1 MDKCTNKYFIV
12 NDQVTKCEE
21 FKNCDTSKGKCL
33 YEVIRVSEGIPIFLM
48 EHLERLENSAQIMSC
63 KLFITRDEIINAILI
78 LIHKNSV
85 LEGNIK
91 LVINYDPNASE
102 NEKGS
107 TFDEKF
113 LAYFLQHKYPSKLQ
127 YTEGVETITY
137 KGERKSPNA
146 KVIDNDFREKVN
158 QKIISSGVYEA
169 ILVDDYGFIT
179 EGSKSNIFMVQ
190 GSIVITSKIEKVL
203 PGITRQFIIKVC
215 AKLNIEFQEKNIR
228 EKDLKALTGL
238 FISGTSPKV
247 LPIKSVDDLPY
258 NSSTNSVINSIML
271 GFENEIN
278 EDKQKFVKFTESIT
292 INK

>member
-1 MDKCTNKYFIV
+1 MDKCINKYFIAKG
-12 NDQVTKCEE
+12 QVTKCEE
-21 FKNCDTSKGKCL
+21 FKNYDTSKGKCL

-48 EHLERLENSAQIMSC
+48 EHLERLENSAQIMKY
-63 KLFITRDEIINAILI
+63 KLIITRNEIINAILN
-78 LIHKNSV
+78 LINKNAV

-91 LVINYDPNASE
+91 LVINYDPNDG
-102 NEKGS
+102 EKVS
-107 TFDEKF
+107 AFDESF
-113 LAYFLQHKYPSKLQ
+113 LAYFLEHKYPSELE
-127 YTEGVETITY
+127 YTQGVETITY

-146 KVIDNDFREKVN
+146 KVIDSDFREKVN
-158 QKIISSGVYEA
+158 QKITSMGVYEA
-169 ILVDDYGFIT
+169 ILVDHSGFIT

-190 GSIVITSKIEKVL
+190 DSIVITSKIENVL

-215 AKLNIEFQEKNIR
+215 SKLNIDFQERNIH
-228 EKDLKALTGL
+228 EKDLKSLTGL

-247 LPIKSVDDLPY
+247 LPIKSVDELSY

-278 EDKQKFVKFTESIT
+278 KDIQKFVKFTESIT